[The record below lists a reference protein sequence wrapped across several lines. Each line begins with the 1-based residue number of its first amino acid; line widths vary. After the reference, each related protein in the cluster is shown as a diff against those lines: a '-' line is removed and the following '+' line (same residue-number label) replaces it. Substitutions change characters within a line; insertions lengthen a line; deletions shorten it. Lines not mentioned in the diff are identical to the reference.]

1 MKEKLEKM
9 KKDVPAVFLAMGK
22 KETPWYAKLFAA
34 LTVAY
39 ALSPIDIVPDF
50 IPVLGYLDDLIIIP
64 LLVALTVKCILSSV
78 WERCRADSEDIWKND
93 KPQKWYY
100 AVPIIIIWL
109 IEKRFF

>member
-1 MKEKLEKM
+1 MYRQC
-9 KKDVPAVFLAMGK
+9 FLPWGK
-22 KETPWYAKLFAA
+22 KETPCYAKLFAA

-78 WERCRADSEDIWKND
+78 WERCRTDSEDIWKD
-93 KPQKWYY
+93 GKPKKWYY
-100 AVPIIIIWL
+100 AVPIIIFWLIIIWL
-109 IEKRFF
+109 IVKAIFLK